1 MSVASLFIPVLV
13 AASLFSAGFVGAQ
26 PAPESGPTLKP
37 ARERG
42 APPSETQPVVNE
54 ATTERQRL
62 SLCIESWDAE
72 THMTKQEW
80 RAACQRSVRDQPG
93 AFAR

>member
-1 MSVASLFIPVLV
+1 MSIASLFIPVAVTVSLLS
-13 AASLFSAGFVGAQ
+13 AAFAGAQ
-26 PAPESGPTLKP
+26 PAPESAPVLKP

-42 APPSETQPVVNE
+42 ASPSETQPVVNE

-80 RAACQRSVRDQPG
+80 RAACQRSVRDQPD

>member
-1 MSVASLFIPVLV
+1 MSVARLFIPVV
-13 AASLFSAGFVGAQ
+13 AVASLLSAGFVGAQ
-26 PAPESGPTLKP
+26 PAPESAPILKP

-54 ATTERQRL
+54 AATERQRL

-72 THMTKQEW
+72 THMSKQEW
-80 RAACQRSVRDQPG
+80 RAACQRSVRAQPD
-93 AFAR
+93 AFGR